1 MDLLYLSHGNI
12 PSRWAHTFQIM
23 KMSEALNA
31 AVGSFECVTS
41 SDIRTSLR
49 RPDDLWAMY
58 GITAPFP
65 LRRLPLWWRAPESC
79 DRGVR
84 SRRFDL
90 AAVAYARLRRP
101 RLALTRVREIALG
114 CLRGRVPTLI
124 EVHGRPSHAGLAEF
138 RSLLRTPGLVGV
150 VTVSDPL
157 RELCMDLGADQRV
170 VAVFPNGVD
179 VERFRADMLPKAARR
194 LIGVPDGKPIVVYA
208 GHLYEHKG
216 IATLFEA
223 AATLSD
229 VLFLVVGGWP
239 DDVDRWR
246 TSTHSLSNVL
256 FTGFVPNEQIP
267 RYLAAAD
274 LCVLPNSARDEE
286 ARWTSPL
293 KLFEYMAAGRPIV
306 ASDLPVLRALL
317 ADGRNALLVRPD
329 DPPALADGIQ
339 TVLDSPDL
347 AARLARGAR
356 DDACRHSW
364 GERARG
370 ILGHFA
376 PHLLHIE
383 NQSPA
388 HS

>member
-1 MDLLYLSHGNI
+1 
-12 PSRWAHTFQIM
+12 
-23 KMSEALNA
+23 
-31 AVGSFECVTS
+31 
-41 SDIRTSLR
+41 
-49 RPDDLWAMY
+49 
-58 GITAPFP
+58 
-65 LRRLPLWWRAPESC
+65 
-79 DRGVR
+79 VR

-101 RLALTRVREIALG
+101 KLALTRVREIALG
-114 CLRGRVPTLI
+114 CLRGRLPTLI
-124 EVHGRPSHAGLAEF
+124 EVHGRPSHAGLPEF

-157 RELCMDLGADQRV
+157 RELCMELGADQRL

-194 LIGVPDGKPIVVYA
+194 LIGVPDGRPIVVYA

-216 IATLFEA
+216 IAALFEA
-223 AATLSD
+223 AANLSD

-246 TSTHSLSNVL
+246 MSTRSLSNVL

-274 LCVLPNSARDEE
+274 LCVLPNSGGDEE

-329 DPPALADGIQ
+329 DPSALADGIR

-364 GERARG
+364 GGRARG

-376 PHLLHIE
+376 PHLLHTE